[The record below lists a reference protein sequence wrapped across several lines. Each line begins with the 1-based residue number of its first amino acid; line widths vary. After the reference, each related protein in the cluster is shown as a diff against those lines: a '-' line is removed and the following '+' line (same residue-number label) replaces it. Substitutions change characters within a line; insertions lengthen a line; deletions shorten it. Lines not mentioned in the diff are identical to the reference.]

1 MKISN
6 NSLTKHLYRLDEVLS
21 SLRWSII
28 THSLIDTVFW
38 TIELCESNFEQE
50 CLDMLETIW
59 LYNIGF
65 GSWFSLRLI
74 QSVYEDGGVTQ
85 ENMVSITCALAKRRI
100 CDSTIFHLLLR
111 GATSPDWKPQ
121 FPHSKEYLTIREGVE
136 DCLKRGKL
144 NEAWLLGRAMNIE
157 EQWEMLDK
165 FASTLGRS
173 EALSV
178 LKELRQ
184 CPYENLAAVYVLV
197 SLDGIT
203 WISSQEE
210 LQNILPKEV
219 EEAINDW
226 QSETSMRKRRA
237 LKPKTE
243 ALLYLTGRS
252 EQSQYTSSER
262 DIQIGLLD
270 SLKKSEYW
278 SCILEHYMTDDL
290 QAWKSDEHNE
300 SFYETYFPE
309 DIPDEWSLKSREM
322 SHGRGL
328 GKPTEMARSRF
339 IYHTLQRS
347 KSLELWNSQFKSEF
361 DCTMDWS
368 NLYSVKP
375 VFQLPLKPVKKAF
388 DICPGLTKAFDHCPG
403 LTKAFEVAS
412 NTADQSCQ

>member
-28 THSLIDTVFW
+28 THNLIDTAFW
-38 TIELCESNFEQE
+38 TIEVCESNFEQE

-74 QSVYEDGGVTQ
+74 QSVYEEGGVSQ
-85 ENMVSITCALAKRRI
+85 ENMISITCALAKRRI

-111 GATSPDWKPQ
+111 GATNSDWKPL
-121 FPHSKEYLTIREGVE
+121 FPHSKEYLTIQEGVE

-144 NEAWLLGRAMNIE
+144 NEAWLLGRSMDIE
-157 EQWEMLDK
+157 EQWQMLEPI
-165 FASTLGRS
+165 ASSLGRS

-178 LKELRQ
+178 IKELRQ
-184 CPYENLAAVYVLV
+184 CPYENLTAAYVLV
-197 SLDGIT
+197 SLDDIT
-203 WISSQEE
+203 WISSQQE
-210 LQNILPKEV
+210 LENIMPKEV

-243 ALLYLTGRS
+243 ALLYLTDRS
-252 EQSQYTSSER
+252 EQSQYTSSEP
-262 DIQIGLLD
+262 DIQSGLLGT
-270 SLKKSEYW
+270 LKKSEYW
-278 SCILEHYMTDDL
+278 ASILEHYMIDGL
-290 QAWKSDEHNE
+290 QAWKSDEHLE

-328 GKPTEMARSRF
+328 GKPLEQARPRF

-347 KSLELWNSQFKSEF
+347 KSLELWNSKFKSEF

-368 NLYSVKP
+368 QLYSVKH
-375 VFQLPLKPVKKAF
+375 VIQLPLKPLKKAF
-388 DICPGLTKAFDHCPG
+388 DICPGL
-403 LTKAFEVAS
+403 
-412 NTADQSCQ
+412 

>member
-1 MKISN
+1 
-6 NSLTKHLYRLDEVLS
+6 
-21 SLRWSII
+21 
-28 THSLIDTVFW
+28 
-38 TIELCESNFEQE
+38 
-50 CLDMLETIW
+50 MLETIW

-121 FPHSKEYLTIREGVE
+121 FPHSKEYLTIREAVE

-144 NEAWLLGRAMNIE
+144 NEAWLLGRAMDIE

-252 EQSQYTSSER
+252 EQSQYTSSEH

-290 QAWKSDEHNE
+290 QTWKSDEHNE